1 MKRILAALL
10 LATLLFCGCSDYK
23 KLEFK
28 GYDLKQIESPTF
40 DRGKLNSKM
49 CLVVD
54 MNNPTSQAVELLDLK
69 AVVHKSTKD
78 VFLTAEAT
86 STASLAAR
94 SEEKVSIPLDV
105 TIHNPL
111 AAVLSLANLSDMTAD
126 LDMHVR
132 KGARTNHIVK
142 KNIPVKDL
150 IEQAGK
156 DGMSL
161 IGAKKE

>member
-1 MKRILAALL
+1 
-10 LATLLFCGCSDYK
+10 
-23 KLEFK
+23 
-28 GYDLKQIESPTF
+28 
-40 DRGKLNSKM
+40 
-49 CLVVD
+49 
-54 MNNPTSQAVELLDLK
+54 
-69 AVVHKSTKD
+69 
-78 VFLTAEAT
+78 LTAEAT

-161 IGAKKE
+161 SGAKNE